1 MTPRALRRT
10 VALAAA
16 AFAGAATL
24 LAVVAQVSGGS
35 YELWWRTTTGGG
47 TAAGGSYD
55 VTSAIGQPL
64 TGVSSGGDYVVASGF
79 LPGGGQVRYY
89 RYLPFLATD
98 GTN

>member
-1 MTPRALRRT
+1 MRSRAIRRG

-24 LAVVAQVSGGS
+24 LAVFGQVSGGS
-35 YELWWRTTTGGG
+35 YELWWRTTSGGG
-47 TAAGGSYD
+47 TAAGGSYS

-64 TGVSSGGDYVVASGF
+64 TGVSSGADYVVASGF
-79 LPGGGQVRYY
+79 LPGGGQERYY
-89 RYLPFLATD
+89 RFLPLLATD